1 MSSENNEGR
10 KANKKKGMKVYS
22 VMQMIVNE
30 TDNLF
35 QFCQQLGLAVAPG
48 FHPDYAIYS
57 IESLI
62 CYHSLTSLFNL
73 YKNDLTKEC
82 E

>member
-1 MSSENNEGR
+1 
-10 KANKKKGMKVYS
+10 MKVYS

-62 CYHSLTSLFNL
+62 CYHSLTSLLNL